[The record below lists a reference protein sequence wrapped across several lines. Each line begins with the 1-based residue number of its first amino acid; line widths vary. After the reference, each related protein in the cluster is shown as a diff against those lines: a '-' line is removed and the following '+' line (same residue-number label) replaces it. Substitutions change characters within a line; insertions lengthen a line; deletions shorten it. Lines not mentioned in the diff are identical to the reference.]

1 MSFRGIILA
10 AGDSG
15 ADPATALATE
25 IPWPKIALGASP
37 LRGAATSTSM
47 YSASVGSVSPGCTG
61 SCVTPSSSA
70 VCSSVREAS
79 VVPYHS

>member
-25 IPWPKIALGASP
+25 IPWPKTALGASP
-37 LRGAATSTSM
+37 VRGAATSM

-61 SCVTPSSSA
+61 SSVTPSSSA